1 MNSGKIYSND
11 LLEKRFGKLLLTLR
25 LAGIP
30 VNIQSVSRIQNA
42 YNIITAASFY
52 ITYCSGLMDVFVSM
66 DNLKE
71 LMKGTRVLFGMWIV
85 MWQHLFLR

>member
-1 MNSGKIYSND
+1 MNSGNIYSSD
-11 LLEKRFGKLLLTLR
+11 LLEDRFDKLLLTLR

-30 VNIQSVSRIQNA
+30 VNIQSVSRIQSA
-42 YNIITAASFY
+42 YNIIIAVSFY
-52 ITYCSGLMDVFVSM
+52 VTYCSGLMDFFVSM

-71 LMKGTRVLFGMWIV
+71 LMKGTRVLFGMGIV

>member
-1 MNSGKIYSND
+1 MNSGKINSND
-11 LLEKRFGKLLLTLR
+11 LLENRFRKLLLTLR

-30 VNIQSVSRIQNA
+30 VNIQSISRIQSA
-42 YNIITAASFY
+42 YNIIIAVSFY
-52 ITYCSGLMDVFVSM
+52 ITYCSGLMDFVST

-71 LMKGTRVLFGMWIV
+71 LMKGTRVVFGMGVV